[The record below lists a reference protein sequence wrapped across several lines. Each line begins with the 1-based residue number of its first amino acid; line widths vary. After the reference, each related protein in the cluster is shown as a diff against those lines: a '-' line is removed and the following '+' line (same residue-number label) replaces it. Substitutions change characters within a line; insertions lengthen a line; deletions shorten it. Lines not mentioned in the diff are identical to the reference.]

1 MKNHTTFKIGGHAKI
16 FILPADKE
24 DVQQII
30 LYCLEHKIPWYVIG
44 NGSNI
49 LVRDQGI
56 SGIVIK
62 ISRVIEY
69 IDINGQQIKAG
80 AGIFLPTLAR
90 KAARSGLTGLEW
102 AIGIPGSLGG
112 AIVQNAGSLGYQ
124 IGNVIKNVTVLN
136 QNGEI
141 KNLKALDLNFRYR
154 TSIFKQD
161 KQIILEA
168 ELELKQG
175 NRQKSE
181 AQMTAILKERRHK
194 FPLEYPNAGSIFKNP
209 QELPDSCQMLP
220 HHAAQL
226 IELSGCKGLCCGD
239 AQVSLIHANFIIN
252 KGKATFKDV
261 IELMNIVQDKVFLK
275 FKIKLEHEIVIIS

>member
-1 MKNHTTFKIGGHAKI
+1 MKNHTTFKIGGPAKI
-16 FILPADKE
+16 LILPADKE

-30 LYCLEHKIPWYVIG
+30 LYCLEHKVPWYVIG

-69 IDINGQQIKAG
+69 ININGQQIKAG
-80 AGIFLPTLAR
+80 AGVFLPALAR
-90 KAARSGLTGLEW
+90 KAAKSGLTGLEW

-124 IGNVIKNVTVLN
+124 ISDVIKNVTVLD
-136 QNGEI
+136 QNGVI
-141 KNLKALDLNFRYR
+141 KNLKALDLNFGYR
-154 TSIFKQD
+154 TSVFKQD

-175 NRQKSE
+175 NIQKSE
-181 AQMTAILKERRHK
+181 AEMTIVLKERRHK

-209 QELPDSCQMLP
+209 QELPDYCLP
-220 HHAAQL
+220 RYAAQL

-275 FKIKLEHEIVIIS
+275 FKIKIEPEIVIIP